1 MRKLAVYRALNAPN
15 LIFGCERYP
24 FFFVGTLALALIS
37 RFTWTTIFLGALL
50 WALGIGALR
59 QMAKADPHM
68 FLIYIRYARYRS
80 FYSSRSTA
88 WRKR

>member
-1 MRKLAVYRALNAPN
+1 MRKLPVYRALNAPN

-37 RFTWTTIFLGALL
+37 RFTTVTIVVGLLL
-50 WALGIGALR
+50 WGLGIAGLR
-59 QMAKADPHM
+59 KLAKTDPQM

-80 FYSSRSTA
+80 FYSARSTA
-88 WRKR
+88 WRTR